1 MLGPAGIFR
10 TVLCKLVK
18 PVLHGNSM
26 WAICAGLSTGPF
38 VGENLRIAGA
48 IK

>member
-10 TVLCKLVK
+10 AVLRKYAVA
-18 PVLHGNSM
+18 VQHGNSM
-26 WAICAGLSTGPF
+26 QAICAGLSTGPF